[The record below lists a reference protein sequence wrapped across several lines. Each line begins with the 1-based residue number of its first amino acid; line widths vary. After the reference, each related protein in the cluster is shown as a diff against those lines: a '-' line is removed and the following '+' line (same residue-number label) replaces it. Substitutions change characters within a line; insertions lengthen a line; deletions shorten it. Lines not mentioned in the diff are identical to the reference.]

1 MVSHLFLGANS
12 AIAACYFAIACLIFW
27 GLIRGQ
33 QHLFK
38 NPLVLATAAIF
49 LTCALG
55 HTAHILVMVAGE
67 QYSSLPLMNI
77 QVGLD
82 LLTAMVAIT
91 YLALRRHYSLLIDG
105 PLLLDHTR
113 NQLAEANLQL
123 AKINANLEHLVVE
136 RTAELV
142 QTNQQLEKEVAERQQ
157 AETALQESHSIL
169 RAVIEGTTD
178 SVFMKDLQGR
188 YVVINSAGAT
198 VVGKTVEEI
207 IGKDDTELF
216 PHRAALKIV
225 EDDRRLITSEINQTY
240 EDTLPLMGELRT
252 FFSAKTVCRNEQGKA
267 IGIVGIARD
276 ITERKR
282 AEQQIQEL
290 NQDLEYRVQERTAQL
305 KSANEELEAF
315 AYSVSHDLRAPLRSI
330 DGFSAALLER
340 YAEQLDVKGNHYLE
354 RVRASTQRMGQ
365 LIDDLLNLSR
375 VTRTSLQ
382 RETVDLSVMVVAI
395 TADLQQRQPERQ
407 VEYTVAPKVVV
418 QGDVR
423 LLQIVLENLLSNA
436 WKFTLNKLHPQIE
449 FGTHRSADQQRSGGC
464 DEQAQLQPDAT
475 TVYFVRDNGAGFS
488 MAYAHK
494 LFGAFQRLHAEDEF
508 PGTGIGLATVK
519 RIIHLHGGQVW
530 AEGLPGQGAT
540 FYFSL

>member
-38 NPLVLATAAIF
+38 NPLVVVTAAIF
-49 LTCALG
+49 FSCALG
-55 HTAHILVMVAGE
+55 HTAHILVMAAGE
-67 QYSSLPLMNI
+67 QYSSPLMNI

-123 AKINANLEHLVVE
+123 AKVNANLEHLVAE

-142 QTNQQLEKEVAERQQ
+142 QTNQQLGKEIAERQQ

-169 RAVIEGTTD
+169 RSVIEGTTD
-178 SVFMKDLQGR
+178 SIFMKDLQGR

-216 PHRAALKIV
+216 PNRAALKIV
-225 EDDRRLITSEINQTY
+225 EDDRRLLISESDQTY

-252 FFSAKTVCRNEQGKA
+252 FFSAKTVCRDEQGKA

-340 YAEQLDVKGNHYLE
+340 YTEQLDVKGKHYLE
-354 RVRASTQRMGQ
+354 RVRASTQKMGQ

-382 RETVDLSVMVVAI
+382 RETVNLSVMAELI
-395 TADLQQRQPERQ
+395 TADLQQTQPERQ
-407 VEYTVAPKVVV
+407 VEYTVALEVVV

-423 LLQIVLENLLSNA
+423 LLQVVLENLLSNA
-436 WKFTLNKLHPQIE
+436 WKFTSNKMHPQIE
-449 FGTHRSADQQRSGGC
+449 FGT
-464 DEQAQLQPDAT
+464 QLQPDAT

-494 LFGAFQRLHAEDEF
+494 LFGAFQRLHTEDEF

-530 AEGLPGQGAT
+530 AEGVLGQGAT